1 MREGRLRLYAK
12 IKIFAQPAGR
22 SRPFS
27 GRSLVLAEGRPMPL
41 AVIYGR
47 EMQITLATASVAM
60 LISFRSSSAEAA
72 VD

>member
-41 AVIYGR
+41 SRHLWARDADHFSYR
-47 EMQITLATASVAM
+47 L
-60 LISFRSSSAEAA
+60 RRN
-72 VD
+72 VDQF